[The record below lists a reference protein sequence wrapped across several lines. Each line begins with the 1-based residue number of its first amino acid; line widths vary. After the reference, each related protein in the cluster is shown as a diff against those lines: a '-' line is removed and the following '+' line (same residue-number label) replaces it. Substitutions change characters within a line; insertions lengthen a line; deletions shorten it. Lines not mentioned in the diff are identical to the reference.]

1 MSEKPI
7 VLCPH
12 CNSEIIIEEVNC
24 KIFRHGVYKATG
36 EQMHPHAPKDEC
48 DKAVT
53 EDTIY
58 GCGKPF
64 CIEYIDEKWIAILCD
79 YI

>member
-12 CNSEIIIEEVNC
+12 CNCQVIIEEVNC
-24 KIFRHGVYKATG
+24 KIFRHGVYKANG
-36 EQMHPHAPKDEC
+36 EQMPPHTSKEEC
-48 DKAVT
+48 DKAVI
-53 EDTIY
+53 DNRIY

-64 CIEYIDEKWIAILCD
+64 RIEYIDEKWVAILCD